1 MTDNIR
7 HLPTARRD
15 QKWSPGPTPEQRLLG
30 HVEPGF
36 EIIDANRDYDP
47 LGLARVVMDVF
58 GWAEPLDARVDTWK
72 SLPIRLIHDSAGG
85 WQIELG
91 PYNLDAADI
100 LNLKEAIAAYDKAV
114 GR

>member
-7 HLPTARRD
+7 YLPTTAHNE
-15 QKWSPGPTPEQRLLG
+15 PTPEERLLG

-36 EIIDANRDYDP
+36 EVIDAPRNSDH
-47 LGLARVVMDVF
+47 LGLNRVVFDTF
-58 GWAEPLDARVDTWK
+58 GWAEPLDYREDTWK

-91 PYNLDAADI
+91 PFNLDAADI
-100 LNLKEAIAAYDKAV
+100 LNLREAIAAYDQAV

>member
-7 HLPTARRD
+7 HLPTSRGVTVV
-15 QKWSPGPTPEQRLLG
+15 PPEPTAEQRLLG

-36 EIIDANRDYDP
+36 EVIDADRDADP

-58 GWAEPLDARVDTWK
+58 GWAEPLDCRVDTWK

-91 PYNLDAADI
+91 PFNLDAADI
-100 LNLKEAIAAYDKAV
+100 LNLREAIAAYDKAV